1 MPTNDFPKGEWH
13 LGKRKLRIY
22 ELAKMLD
29 ISSKDLLQ
37 ILQDLGVEAKSHM
50 SSIDMDTA
58 QIIEETLREEK
69 ETKPSKPDVEAVA
82 VKEAIEI
89 KEGST
94 VEVIANRLGKPAMT
108 MVKELIAAGFM
119 VPANAIVDE
128 KIANIISEVY
138 NVDVKI
144 SPADLEKDIEKDM
157 ERKEEEIK
165 AKPVEV
171 ARQTK
176 PRKLLPR
183 PPIVTV
189 MGHVDHGKTTL
200 LDYIRETNVT
210 AREAGGITQHMGASV
225 VEHDGKKIVF
235 LDTPGH
241 EAFTSMRARGAK
253 VTDIVVLIVAAD
265 DGVMPQTIEAL
276 NHARAAN
283 TPIIV
288 AINKIDKPA
297 AKPDRVRQQ
306 LADLGLIPEN
316 WGGDTIMVDISAK
329 TGQNVD
335 QLLEMI
341 LLVAEMHEL
350 TADYDAN
357 PEGVVIEAELD
368 KGKGAVATVIVQQG
382 TLRRGDVLL
391 FETTWGRVRAMIDH
405 LGRNVNEVT
414 PSMPAE
420 ILGLEDVPQPGERFV
435 KVEDEKIAREAVEQ
449 YLEKKRH
456 QEMQTAKRASFEELF
471 EQMKKGEKP
480 TLRLILKSDVQGTL
494 EAIKSSLLRLSVE
507 EVGIEIIHEGVGG
520 ITESDTMLADASNAI
535 IVGFNVRPDSNARRL
550 AEQKGIEIRLY
561 RTIYDLLDDVKAA
574 VEGMLAPRLK
584 EQILGEAEIRAVFKV
599 PKVGQVAGCYVR
611 EGIIRRNAKARVIRD
626 GIVVWEGPLLSLKRF
641 KDDVREVS
649 AGYECGI
656 GLAGFQDL
664 KEGDILEA
672 FEIVEEKRHLSD
684 VS

>member
-1 MPTNDFPKGEWH
+1 M
-13 LGKRKLRIY
+13 GKRKLRIY

-241 EAFTSMRARGAK
+241 EAFTSMRAR
-253 VTDIVVLIVAAD
+253 V
-265 DGVMPQTIEAL
+265 
-276 NHARAAN
+276 
-283 TPIIV
+283 
-288 AINKIDKPA
+288 
-297 AKPDRVRQQ
+297 
-306 LADLGLIPEN
+306 
-316 WGGDTIMVDISAK
+316 
-329 TGQNVD
+329 
-335 QLLEMI
+335 
-341 LLVAEMHEL
+341 
-350 TADYDAN
+350 
-357 PEGVVIEAELD
+357 
-368 KGKGAVATVIVQQG
+368 
-382 TLRRGDVLL
+382 
-391 FETTWGRVRAMIDH
+391 
-405 LGRNVNEVT
+405 
-414 PSMPAE
+414 
-420 ILGLEDVPQPGERFV
+420 
-435 KVEDEKIAREAVEQ
+435 
-449 YLEKKRH
+449 
-456 QEMQTAKRASFEELF
+456 
-471 EQMKKGEKP
+471 
-480 TLRLILKSDVQGTL
+480 LKSQT
-494 EAIKSSLLRLSVE
+494 
-507 EVGIEIIHEGVGG
+507 
-520 ITESDTMLADASNAI
+520 
-535 IVGFNVRPDSNARRL
+535 
-550 AEQKGIEIRLY
+550 
-561 RTIYDLLDDVKAA
+561 
-574 VEGMLAPRLK
+574 
-584 EQILGEAEIRAVFKV
+584 
-599 PKVGQVAGCYVR
+599 
-611 EGIIRRNAKARVIRD
+611 
-626 GIVVWEGPLLSLKRF
+626 
-641 KDDVREVS
+641 
-649 AGYECGI
+649 
-656 GLAGFQDL
+656 
-664 KEGDILEA
+664 
-672 FEIVEEKRHLSD
+672 
-684 VS
+684 